1 MNQQQSH
8 GPIFRLMIGAWR
20 ALNFTRHLITNVLFF
35 ILFLLLV
42 LIVLGAHRA
51 GGGKSLQA
59 RTTLMIAPEGQ
70 LVEQFSGDPI
80 SRGIA
85 KAMNEN
91 SSSEVQ
97 ERDLI
102 QVIDAAAKD
111 QRIERA
117 FLDVDKLRLSGYASA
132 RELVAALARF
142 RAAGKQIIGFGEQLT
157 QGQYL
162 VAAQANTLY
171 LDPMGSIDIEGIA
184 SFRQYFRE
192 ALHDKLGIDV
202 NLFRVGE
209 YKSAGEPFILD
220 AASAQAKQADLY
232 WMSDIW
238 NRYLNDVASVRHI
251 DPHELAQAI
260 STTPEIIA
268 TSGGDIAQFALK
280 NHLIDAVQTR
290 EQVDQYLAQKGIAD
304 QDSSHGFRSINYDD
318 YLDILNSERHQSPS
332 QSVVAVVVAS
342 GEIRSGEQP
351 TGQIGGMTTSALLR
365 QARKD
370 KAIKAVVLRVN
381 SPGGE
386 VYPSEQIRREIVGLK
401 QAGKP
406 VIVSMGDVAASGGY
420 WISMDANK
428 IYANTTTITGS
439 IGIFGLIPNLTH
451 TLSKLGVH
459 TDGVATTPFAGSM
472 DVTRPMD
479 PKVAQMIQSIINKG
493 YLDFTTRVAQAR
505 HQTVAQIDVVARG
518 RVWTGAQAME
528 RGLIDAFGDTHD
540 ALEEAA
546 RQAKLAKNDYR
557 VVYVEKQ
564 SSPFSLFLGNFATT
578 HIGSW
583 VLSHLPFL
591 PQSLLKI
598 LPRSTD
604 TVSLIQH
611 QAESFQAGEKRV
623 VPLAHCLCSL

>member
-8 GPIFRLMIGAWR
+8 GPIVRLMIGAWR
-20 ALNFTRHLITNVLFF
+20 ALNFTRHLIINVLFF
-35 ILFLLLV
+35 IFFLLLV
-42 LIVLGAHRA
+42 LVVLGARRA

-70 LVEQFSGDPI
+70 LVEQFSSDPI
-80 SRGIA
+80 SRGVA

-91 SSSEVQ
+91 SPGEVQ

-142 RAAGKQIIGFGEQLT
+142 RASGKQIIGFGEQLT

-192 ALHDKLGIDV
+192 ALHDKLGIEV

-209 YKSAGEPFILD
+209 FKSAGEPFILD

-238 NRYLNDVASVRHI
+238 NRYLNDVATVRHI
-251 DPHELAQAI
+251 DPHDLAQVI

-268 TSGGDIAQFALK
+268 TSGGDLAQFALK

-290 EQVDQYLAQKGIAD
+290 EQVDQYLTRKGIVD
-304 QDSSHGFRSINYDD
+304 QNSSHGFRAIDYDD
-318 YLDILNSERHQSPS
+318 YLDIVNSERRQSPS

-370 KAIKAVVLRVN
+370 KAVKAVVLRVN

-420 WISMDANK
+420 WISMNANK
-428 IYANTTTITGS
+428 IFANTATITGS

-493 YLDFTTRVAQAR
+493 YEDFTSRVAQAR
-505 HQTVAQIDVVARG
+505 HQTVAQIDAVARG

-546 RQAKLAKNDYR
+546 RQAKLGKNAYR

-583 VLSHLPFL
+583 VLSHLPFV
-591 PQSLLKI
+591 PQQLLKI

-611 QAESFQAGEKRV
+611 QAESFQAGDKTV